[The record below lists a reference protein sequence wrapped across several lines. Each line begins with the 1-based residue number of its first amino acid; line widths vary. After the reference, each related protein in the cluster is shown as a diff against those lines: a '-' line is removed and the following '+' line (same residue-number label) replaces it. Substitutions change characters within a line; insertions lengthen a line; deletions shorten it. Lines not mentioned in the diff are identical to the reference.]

1 GPAAARRR
9 PGRDS
14 DLGPHGRRR
23 PRAARRGRDTALA
36 RARARALRVALG
48 PWRPALALEARGP
61 GGRGVLPR
69 RRGHGDG
76 ARPAQGRGPA
86 PQAAS
91 RLGRGAAVLTVLNV
105 PNFLT
110 LLRIVAIP
118 CFLIL
123 LEDLRYREALAVF
136 VAAGVTD
143 GLDGAIARLTHTKTT
158 LGAFLDP
165 AADKALLVSAFIAL
179 GFMHAVPRWLVVIV
193 ISRDVLIVLGYFL
206 LFMLARQT
214 MEVRPSVAGKTARRS
229 SCSRSRSCWSPSSS
243 RTWSPPR
250 PGIPSS
256 T

>member
-1 GPAAARRR
+1 M
-9 PGRDS
+9 
-14 DLGPHGRRR
+14 
-23 PRAARRGRDTALA
+23 
-36 RARARALRVALG
+36 LR
-48 PWRPALALEARGP
+48 
-61 GGRGVLPR
+61 
-69 RRGHGDG
+69 
-76 ARPAQGRGPA
+76 
-86 PQAAS
+86 
-91 RLGRGAAVLTVLNV
+91 VLNV

-214 MEVRPSVAGKTARRS
+214 MEVRPSVAGKASTAFQLLSVTLVLVGLVRPDMVAPSARDSVFYVSGGLTTLAGLQYMYRGLAWLQQQGEAPAAAAEPPAREAPGRR
-229 SCSRSRSCWSPSSS
+229 RA
-243 RTWSPPR
+243 
-250 PGIPSS
+250 
-256 T
+256 

>member
-1 GPAAARRR
+1 M
-9 PGRDS
+9 
-14 DLGPHGRRR
+14 
-23 PRAARRGRDTALA
+23 
-36 RARARALRVALG
+36 
-48 PWRPALALEARGP
+48 
-61 GGRGVLPR
+61 
-69 RRGHGDG
+69 
-76 ARPAQGRGPA
+76 
-86 PQAAS
+86 
-91 RLGRGAAVLTVLNV
+91 LTVLNV

-214 MEVRPSVAGKTARRS
+214 MEVRPSVAGKTSTAFQLLSVTLVLVGLVRPDMVAPSARDSVFYVSGGLTTLAGLQYMYRGLAWLQ
-229 SCSRSRSCWSPSSS
+229 RQGEAPAAAAE
-243 RTWSPPR
+243 PPAR
-250 PGIPSS
+250 EEPGRRRA
-256 T
+256 